1 MCREN
6 FVSHESL
13 NDHVRSVHSVD
24 QAHLEKLQS
33 MMKRRRW
40 VVGKERMD
48 IEEKDQDSADTS
60 IAAKGIKKTYDY

>member
-6 FVSHESL
+6 FVSDESL

-24 QAHLEKLQS
+24 QAHLDKLQS
-33 MMKRRRW
+33 MMKQRRW

-48 IEEKDQDSADTS
+48 IKEKDQDSADRS
-60 IAAKGIKKTYDY
+60 IGAKGI